1 LKGIGKSGASS
12 VWAVLTH
19 NEARMI
25 LALSL
30 LSILLGTSLAYAAPR
45 MPSYSL
51 RLEQSGG
58 AFFITGLVLVG
69 TLLPSFC

>member
-1 LKGIGKSGASS
+1 
-12 VWAVLTH
+12 
-19 NEARMI
+19 MI

-45 MPSYSL
+45 VPSYSL